1 MYTRCHFHRPLC
13 YRSATTDTHREYI
26 ASHSIAN
33 EFDNT
38 DSMPKIHVAMN
49 LVRQG
54 RIKGFWKEVS
64 GV

>member
-1 MYTRCHFHRPLC
+1 MYTHCHFHRPLC
-13 YRSATTDTHREYI
+13 YLRLHTHREYI
-26 ASHSIAN
+26 ASHSNVIAN